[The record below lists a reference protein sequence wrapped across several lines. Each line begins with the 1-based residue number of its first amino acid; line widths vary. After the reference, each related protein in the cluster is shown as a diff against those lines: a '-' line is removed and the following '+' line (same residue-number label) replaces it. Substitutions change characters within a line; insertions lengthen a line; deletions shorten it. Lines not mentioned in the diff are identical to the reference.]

1 MGYIRLFNKNLCLTV
16 SQFCLKF
23 FCPRVHNFTNY
34 NLSLSESYLLSLGL
48 NFRPSPLPIS
58 VHSRKKQLEEF
69 SRSIRIKHF
78 FVIWV
83 SGQFEH
89 YAYAYHLVRS
99 DWTPPICLP
108 YIEIPLLAIR
118 HELCAISPQEIKHKP
133 NLSTH
138 EFATLRKLF
147 ANKNIFILPSD
158 KNLGPTIVTSRWYEE
173 ELSRLLSDK
182 KFYDAVE
189 CPLCYYL

>member
-1 MGYIRLFNKNLCLTV
+1 MGYIRLLNKNLCLTV

-78 FVIWV
+78 FRDM
-83 SGQFEH
+83 GQSEH
-89 YAYAYHLVRS
+89 YAYAYHPKLYVRS
-99 DWTPPICLP
+99 DWTLPICP
-108 YIEIPLLAIR
+108 PL
-118 HELCAISPQEIKHKP
+118 
-133 NLSTH
+133 
-138 EFATLRKLF
+138 
-147 ANKNIFILPSD
+147 
-158 KNLGPTIVTSRWYEE
+158 
-173 ELSRLLSDK
+173 
-182 KFYDAVE
+182 
-189 CPLCYYL
+189 